1 MPDLPVDLEA
11 LLSPLADAHPAGPNL
26 DLDPAFQAL
35 EQCAAGKPERQYGA
49 KVYPAEP
56 PDWTAVQEHALALA
70 ARTRD
75 LRVAVWLLRSAAHL
89 QGLPGMATGLELL
102 HGLLRRH
109 WDGVHPQLDASEGND
124 PTMRLNALAPL
135 ANRDAALADLR
146 AAALVNERGSLSL
159 RELELGL
166 GQAQGGPGEVV
177 PTAAGVLKAVAELS
191 RRHPA
196 LAHTA
201 ARGNTALAGING
213 LLNEKLGAARAP
225 DLAAFTQ
232 LWALLGRG
240 LAGGAAQPGA
250 GSGLPA
256 AAAAGDTPMPT
267 AAPASGL
274 AANALNN
281 RADAQRELERV
292 CTWLEAHEPS
302 HPAPLLIRRAQRLI
316 GMSFIEIIR
325 DLAPDG
331 LSQVERVAGSPA
343 SS

>member
-1 MPDLPVDLEA
+1 MPDLPVDLET
-11 LLSPLADAHPAGPNL
+11 LLSPLADANPAGPNL

-35 EQCAAGKPERQYGA
+35 EQDAAGKPERQYGA
-49 KVYPAEP
+49 KVYAAEP
-56 PDWTAVQEHALALA
+56 PDWPGVQEHALGLA

-89 QGLPGMATGLELL
+89 QGLPGVATGLELL
-102 HGLLRRH
+102 HELLRRH
-109 WDGVHPQLDASEGND
+109 WDAVHPQLDASGDASEGSD

-135 ANRDAALADLR
+135 ASRDAALADLR

-166 GQAQGGPGEVV
+166 GQEPAGPGEVA
-177 PTAAGVLKAVAELS
+177 PTAAGVLKALGELS

-196 LAHTA
+196 LPQTA
-201 ARGNTALAGING
+201 ARGSAALAGINAV
-213 LLNEKLGAARAP
+213 LHERLGAARAP
-225 DLAAFTQ
+225 DLSAFTQ

-240 LAGGAAQPGA
+240 LAGGAALPGTT
-250 GSGLPA
+250 SNLPA
-256 AAAAGDTPMPT
+256 APAAGEAPAPT
-267 AAPASGL
+267 AAST
-274 AANALNN
+274 ANALNN

-292 CTWLEAHEPS
+292 CSWLETHEPS

>member
-11 LLSPLADAHPAGPNL
+11 LLSPLADANPAGPNL

-35 EQCAAGKPERQYGA
+35 EQGATGKPERQYGA

-56 PDWTAVQEHALALA
+56 PDWPAMQQHALALA

-89 QGLPGMATGLELL
+89 QGLPGVATGLELL
-102 HGLLRRH
+102 HELLRRH
-109 WDGVHPQLDASEGND
+109 WDAVHPQLDPSDDASEGSD

-146 AAALVNERGSLSL
+146 AAALANERGSLSL

-166 GQAQGGPGEVV
+166 GQEPAGPGEVA
-177 PTAAGVLKAVAELS
+177 PTAAGVLKALGELS
-191 RRHPA
+191 QRHPA
-196 LAHTA
+196 LAQTA
-201 ARGNTALAGING
+201 ARGSAALAGINAV
-213 LLNEKLGAARAP
+213 LHERLGAAHAP
-225 DLAAFTQ
+225 DLSAFTQ
-232 LWALLGRG
+232 LWVLLGRG
-240 LAGGAAQPGA
+240 LAGGAAPPGTTSNLAAAPAA
-250 GSGLPA
+250 GELPA
-256 AAAAGDTPMPT
+256 PT
-267 AAPASGL
+267 AAS

-292 CTWLEAHEPS
+292 CSWLETHEPS